1 MRRATLFL
9 IIPLIVLLAAASTAI
24 SQVDSV
30 VAEARER
37 LAALVEEQ
45 LIAPCCWRAPLSQH
59 YSGTAERMKED
70 LREMLANGKT
80 QADIIDHYKAMY
92 GERILSSPPN
102 AGFNRLAYLFTPL
115 MFLVGGGLIFLTLRR
130 WRAGRMH
137 RGDSEVAAS
146 TGTST
151 DPRHRDRIDA
161 ELNAYD

>member
-24 SQVDSV
+24 SQVNSV
-30 VAEARER
+30 MAEARER

-80 QADIIDHYKAMY
+80 QTDIIEYYKAMY

-115 MFLVGGGLIFLTLRR
+115 MFLVGAGIIFLTLRR
-130 WRAGRMH
+130 WRAGRMS
-137 RGDSEVAAS
+137 RGDPAPVAGPAA
-146 TGTST
+146 

>member
-1 MRRATLFL
+1 MRRTTLFFIL
-9 IIPLIVLLAAASTAI
+9 PVLVFLATPGTAVSRVDAAM
-24 SQVDSV
+24 
-30 VAEARER
+30 EEGREQI
-37 LAALVEEQ
+37 AALVEEQ

-70 LREMLANGKT
+70 LRQMLANGKT
-80 QADIIDHYKAMY
+80 QDEILDHYKAMY

-115 MFLVGGGLIFLTLRR
+115 MFLVGGGIIFITLRR
-130 WRAGRMH
+130 WRTGRLN
-137 RGDSEVAAS
+137 RGDAAGA
-146 TGTST
+146 TGPGT